1 MNVFFGDEQ
10 QEPVDSAGLRD
21 FAALVLQEEG
31 LPDDGEMAVILV
43 EPEQMAEYNHQFMER
58 SGPTDVLAFPLLELV
73 PGRVPAPVANEP
85 PVALGDVFLCPAE
98 IRRRAEAERI
108 DFEDYLYLLLAH
120 GILHLLGYDHH
131 DERTSRQMEAREEE
145 LLAMVGRWPL

>member
-10 QEPVDSAGLRD
+10 HEPVDASGLRD
-21 FAALVLQEEG
+21 FAALVLREEG
-31 LPDDGEMAVILV
+31 LPEDCEMSVILV
-43 EPEQMAEYNHQFMER
+43 AGEQMAEYNRQFMDR

-98 IRRRAEAERI
+98 IRRRTETDGI
-108 DFEDYLYLLLAH
+108 DFESHLYLLVAH

-131 DERTSRQMEAREEE
+131 DEPTALRMEAREEE
-145 LLAMVGRWPL
+145 LLAMVGRKPL